1 MPKIVKPMSALAVS
15 KLATVGWHAVGG
27 VSGLNL
33 QIREPQNKSADSP
46 MPRSWVLRASIGTT
60 RVPLGLGSYPQVSL
74 ADAREAAKKMAD
86 AIRHGIDPR
95 VQRKEARSALI
106 ASIAKNKTFKECAEA
121 YMDAHAAAYTN
132 DKHRKQWAST
142 LNTYAYPIIGNMLVS
157 DISMRNIL
165 DVLTQDVKDEKGKKL
180 GDLWRLKTPTAQRLQ
195 GRLKTVLDYAIVN
208 EYRKGT
214 NPANWGGFLDTQLP
228 SPTKI
233 KPQKHHPAIPYAEV
247 GDFMTQLRKNESIS
261 AKALEFLIHTAVRSG
276 SVREAQW
283 SEIDY
288 EAKVWN
294 IPANHTKTKENHR
307 VPLSDQAIK
316 LLKSLT
322 PDGESKFIF
331 PSPTKVAL
339 SDMALSEIMRGMLE
353 RGEIK
358 EKAVPHG
365 FRSTFRD
372 WAAEQ
377 TAYPDEIRKAAS
389 GHVTGDDVKQAY
401 QRTDLLEKRR
411 KLMQEWSAFLDK
423 PSIKKSGQVLPLKR
437 KA

>member
-1 MPKIVKPMSALAVS
+1 MPKIAKPMSALAVS
-15 KLATVGWHAVGG
+15 KLTTVGWHAVGG

-33 QIREPQNKSADSP
+33 QVREPQNKSADSP
-46 MPRSWVLRASIGTT
+46 MPRSWVLRAHIGPK
-60 RVPLGLGSYPQVSL
+60 RVPLGLGPYPQVSL
-74 ADAREAAKKMAD
+74 ADAREAARKMSD
-86 AIRHGIDPR
+86 AIRQGIDPR
-95 VQRKEARSALI
+95 VQRKEARSMLI

-142 LNTYAYPIIGNMLVS
+142 LKTYAYPIIGSMLVS

-165 DVLTQDVKDEKGKKL
+165 DVLTQDVKDENGKKL

-208 EYRKGT
+208 EYRQGT

-228 SPTKI
+228 SPAKI
-233 KPQKHHPAIPYAEV
+233 KPQKHHPAVPYAQV
-247 GDFMTQLRKNESIS
+247 GDFMIQLRKNKSVS

-283 SEIDY
+283 SEIDH

-294 IPANHTKTKENHR
+294 IPAAHTKTKEEHR
-307 VPLSDQAIK
+307 VPLSDQVIK

-322 PDGESKFIF
+322 PDDESKFIF
-331 PSPTKVAL
+331 PSPTKLAL

-389 GHVTGDDVKQAY
+389 GHNTGDDVKQAY

-411 KLMQEWSAFLDK
+411 KLMQEWSTFLDK
-423 PSIKKSGQVLPLKR
+423 PSIKKSNTVVPLR
-437 KA
+437 KKA